1 MSVGADSLMGHLNMS
16 KLLDKETLER
26 SRVKNVKVEY
36 IYGEPK
42 DQTSDVFYCDGHGH
56 NLVAKV
62 TYKDIKIHIYCDGE
76 MDFTHN
82 GIRVRNNSRL
92 EEAGI
97 FNDSDAAKIDSNQW
111 MNNPWFDAYL
121 ESDNGLE
128 HLDMVTGDINEAV
141 KQATEWLIRE
151 AIV

>member
-1 MSVGADSLMGHLNMS
+1 
-16 KLLDKETLER
+16 
-26 SRVKNVKVEY
+26 
-36 IYGEPK
+36 
-42 DQTSDVFYCDGHGH
+42 
-56 NLVAKV
+56 
-62 TYKDIKIHIYCDGE
+62 

-141 KQATEWLIRE
+141 NQAKKWLIRE
-151 AIV
+151 AVV

>member
-1 MSVGADSLMGHLNMS
+1 MNINDI
-16 KLLDKETLER
+16 KI
-26 SRVKNVKVEY
+26 EY
-36 IYGEPK
+36 TYGEPK
-42 DQTSDVFYCDGHGH
+42 DQTLDIFYCDGYGSGP
-56 NLVAKV
+56 VAKV
-62 TYKDIKIHIYCDGE
+62 SYKDIAIHIYCDGE

-97 FNDSDAAKIDSNQW
+97 FNDSDAAKINSNQW

-141 KQATEWLIRE
+141 NQAKKWLIKE
-151 AIV
+151 ALV